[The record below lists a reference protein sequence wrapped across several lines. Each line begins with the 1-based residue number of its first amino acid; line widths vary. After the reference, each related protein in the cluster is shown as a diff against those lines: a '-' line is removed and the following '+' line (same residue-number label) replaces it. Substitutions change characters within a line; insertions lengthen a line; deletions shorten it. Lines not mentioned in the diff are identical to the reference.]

1 VEIYTG
7 TFVKRIGLKL
17 ADRLTAAGVDKKH
30 HSVHRWMGDKGAVR

>member
-17 ADRLTAAGVDKKH
+17 ADRLTAAGVDKNTIA
-30 HSVHRWMGDKGAVR
+30 SIGGWEIRER